1 MAETESPR
9 ERYRAQVRSEIKQQ
23 AWKQIADAGVPSL
36 SLNAIA
42 KQVGMTGPAL
52 YRYFASRDEL
62 ITALIRDAY
71 RSLADTVRAAADAG
85 ADLAELAHTMRGWA
99 RSDPQRYF
107 LIYGTPVPGY
117 HAPDDITAIS
127 HEVMTVLLDAVGP
140 LPVDRPK
147 TPFDEHL
154 ENHRDWAR
162 DHPATASALHRAL
175 SFWTRLHGVI
185 SLDLA
190 GHFTGMKFDPDLL
203 IDDELTALLTD
214 RPGTGPVRVAY
225 DAVYIQH
232 STFYVTDEAGWEE
245 TPVPVDGLAVVPGGI
260 GVLSEADGMRPVR
273 LEFWAESP
281 GEADARFETS
291 TGRVRLLNG
300 LQEPSQQDE
309 LLELD
314 GPGAYGF
321 IVDGADGT
329 DGGFVLRWWKI

>member
-9 ERYRAQVRSEIKQQ
+9 ERYRAQVRAEIKQQ

-71 RSLADTVRAAADAG
+71 RSLADTVRAAYDSG
-85 ADLAELAHTMRGWA
+85 ADLAKLAHTMRDWA
-99 RSDPQRYF
+99 RHDPQRYF

-127 HEVMTVLLDAVGP
+127 HEVMTVLLESVRA
-140 LPVDRPK
+140 LPVDGPR

-162 DHPATASALHRAL
+162 GHPATTSQLHRAL

-203 IDDELTALLTD
+203 IDDELAELLPD
-214 RPGTGPVRVAY
+214 RAGTGPVRMTY
-225 DAVYIQH
+225 DAVFIQH
-232 STFYVTDEAGWEE
+232 STFYVTDEAGWAE
-245 TPVPVDGLAVVPGGI
+245 TPTPVDGLAVVPGGI
-260 GVLSEADGMRPVR
+260 GVLSEADGIRPVR
-273 LEFWAESP
+273 LEFWGEPP
-281 GEADARFETS
+281 GEADAEFETS

-300 LQEPSQQDE
+300 LQEPSQHDKQFD
-309 LLELD
+309 LD

-321 IVDGADGT
+321 TVDGADE
-329 DGGFVLRWWKI
+329 GFVLRWWKI